1 MESVK
6 TGKTNKVGKNT
17 EMAHTKTNKET
28 HFKQVSAI
36 TNRIRSIGGIFTKIA
51 KKVRELVK
59 KHPKKSS
66 AALVVLTPVA
76 CKRAKELDDKV
87 QDKSKQAEKEN
98 KINWWKY
105 SGLTI
110 ATSLLLA
117 ACSAG
122 DIDKQIE
129 LEQEKQKTEQEKK
142 EAENAR
148 DRANKS
154 EIELEQERQKTN
166 KSGIELANS
175 QIKAEQER
183 QKTEQEKQKAN
194 KSEIELEQQK
204 QKTINTQR
212 DLIKEQKDFI
222 KETEQNCQEK
232 HGQLFIKRARIKTGI
247 TTGIAIEIEAECKTP
262 KPTKTNQTP
271 IQPKHLP
278 NSKHPHSQRGSKAQ
292 ELIAYLLFEQK
303 DFIIETEQKCQEK
316 HNQFFIKKAGI
327 KGGAIEVEAE
337 CKTPKPTKTNQTPI
351 QPKHLPN
358 SKQPHSQR
366 GSKAQE
372 LIAYLQKELESLP
385 YSQKAIAKQVDFYKP
400 SSIAYLEL
408 DPRDF
413 KVTEEWQNENL
424 KIRSKA
430 QAKMLEMRKP
440 QANLSPS
447 QSFLFVQRIFADI
460 NKEIEA
466 AANTEKKAE
475 KVGYGYSK
483 RV

>member
-6 TGKTNKVGKNT
+6 IGKTNKVGKNT
-17 EMAHTKTNKET
+17 ETANAKANKET

-36 TNRIRSIGGIFTKIA
+36 TNIIRSIGGFFTKIM
-51 KKVRELVK
+51 KRVRELVK
-59 KHPKKSS
+59 KHPKKSN
-66 AALVVLTPVA
+66 AALVVLTHA
-76 CKRAKELDDKV
+76 TCKKAKELDDKV

-98 KINWWKY
+98 QINWWKY

-129 LEQEKQKTEQEKK
+129 LEQEKQKANKSGIELEQERQKTEQERQKT
-142 EAENAR
+142 
-148 DRANKS
+148 NKS

-232 HGQLFIKRARIKTGI
+232 HGQLFIKKARIKTGI
-247 TTGIAIEIEAECKTP
+247 TTGIAIE
-262 KPTKTNQTP
+262 
-271 IQPKHLP
+271 
-278 NSKHPHSQRGSKAQ
+278 
-292 ELIAYLLFEQK
+292 
-303 DFIIETEQKCQEK
+303 
-316 HNQFFIKKAGI
+316 
-327 KGGAIEVEAE
+327 VEAE
-337 CKTPKPTKTNQTPI
+337 CKTPKPAKTNQTPI

-358 SKQPHSQR
+358 SKQPRSQR

-372 LIAYLQKELESLP
+372 FIAYLQKELESLP
-385 YSQKAIAKQVDFYKP
+385 YSQKAIARQVDFYKP

-413 KVTEEWQNENL
+413 NVTEEWQKENL

-430 QAKMLEMRKP
+430 QAKMLEIRNP
-440 QANLSPS
+440 QTHLPTS
-447 QSFLFVQRIFADI
+447 QSLLFVQKIFADV

-466 AANTEKKAE
+466 VANTEKKAE
-475 KVGYGYSK
+475 KAGYGYSK
-483 RV
+483 RM

>member
-1 MESVK
+1 MK
-6 TGKTNKVGKNT
+6 TAKTNKVGKNT
-17 EMAHTKTNKET
+17 EMANTKTNKET

-36 TNRIRSIGGIFTKIA
+36 TNTLRSIGGIFTKIA
-51 KKVRELVK
+51 KKVRELFK
-59 KHPKKSS
+59 KHPKKSKV
-66 AALVVLTPVA
+66 ALVVLTHAA

-98 KINWWKY
+98 QINWWKY

-117 ACSAG
+117 ACSTG

-129 LEQEKQKTEQEKK
+129 LEQEKQK
-142 EAENAR
+142 A
-148 DRANKS
+148 
-154 EIELEQERQKTN
+154 N
-166 KSGIELANS
+166 KSGIEL
-175 QIKAEQER
+175 EQER

-194 KSEIELEQQK
+194 KSEIELEQERQKTNKSGIELEQQRQKTEQEKQKTNKSEIELVNSQIKAEQEK

-232 HGQLFIKRARIKTGI
+232 HGQLFIKKTRIKTGI

-262 KPTKTNQTP
+262 KP
-271 IQPKHLP
+271 
-278 NSKHPHSQRGSKAQ
+278 A
-292 ELIAYLLFEQK
+292 
-303 DFIIETEQKCQEK
+303 
-316 HNQFFIKKAGI
+316 
-327 KGGAIEVEAE
+327 
-337 CKTPKPTKTNQTPI
+337 KTNQTPI

-430 QAKMLEMRKP
+430 QAKMLEMRNVKPDP
-440 QANLSPS
+440 QAHLPTS
-447 QSFLFVQRIFADI
+447 QSLLFVQKIFADV

-466 AANTEKKAE
+466 VANTEKKAE
-475 KVGYGYSK
+475 KAGYGYSK
-483 RV
+483 RM

>member
-17 EMAHTKTNKET
+17 EMANTKTNKET

-36 TNRIRSIGGIFTKIA
+36 TNTLKSIGGIFTKIA

-59 KHPKKSS
+59 KHPKKSN
-66 AALVVLTPVA
+66 AALVVLTHIA
-76 CKRAKELDDKV
+76 CKKAKELDDKV

-98 KINWWKY
+98 QINWWKY

-117 ACSAG
+117 ACNAG

-129 LEQEKQKTEQEKK
+129 LEQEKK
-142 EAENAR
+142 EVENAR

-154 EIELEQERQKTN
+154 GIELEQE
-166 KSGIELANS
+166 
-175 QIKAEQER
+175 
-183 QKTEQEKQKAN
+183 
-194 KSEIELEQQK
+194 K
-204 QKTINTQR
+204 QKTIKT
-212 DLIKEQKDFI
+212 QKDFI
-222 KETEQNCQEK
+222 KYMEQNCKEN
-232 HGQLFIKRARIKTGI
+232 HGQFFIEKGGTKAGIGGI
-247 TTGIAIEIEAECKTP
+247 TIEAEAK
-262 KPTKTNQTP
+262 
-271 IQPKHLP
+271 
-278 NSKHPHSQRGSKAQ
+278 
-292 ELIAYLLFEQK
+292 
-303 DFIIETEQKCQEK
+303 
-316 HNQFFIKKAGI
+316 
-327 KGGAIEVEAE
+327 

-358 SKQPHSQR
+358 SKQPRSQR

-413 KVTEEWQNENL
+413 KVTEEWQKENL

-430 QAKMLEMRKP
+430 QAKMLEMRHLKPDP
-440 QANLSPS
+440 QAHLPTS
-447 QSFLFVQRIFADI
+447 QSLLLVQKIFADV

-475 KVGYGYSK
+475 KAGYGYSK

>member
-1 MESVK
+1 MGSVK

-17 EMAHTKTNKET
+17 EMANTKTNKET
-28 HFKQVSAI
+28 HFKQVSVI
-36 TNRIRSIGGIFTKIA
+36 TNRLKSIGGIFTKIA

-59 KHPKKSS
+59 KHPKKSKV
-66 AALVVLTPVA
+66 ALVVLTHVA

-87 QDKSKQAEKEN
+87 QDKSKQAEKED

-122 DIDKQIE
+122 DVDKQIE
-129 LEQEKQKTEQEKK
+129 LEQEKQKTEQEK
-142 EAENAR
+142 
-148 DRANKS
+148 
-154 EIELEQERQKTN
+154 
-166 KSGIELANS
+166 
-175 QIKAEQER
+175 
-183 QKTEQEKQKAN
+183 QKTEQEKQKTSN
-194 KSEIELEQQK
+194 IETNNQIKVEQEQQKTEQEKQKTEQEK
-204 QKTINTQR
+204 QKTIKT
-212 DLIKEQKDFI
+212 QKDFI
-222 KETEQNCQEK
+222 KYLEQNCKEN
-232 HGQLFIKRARIKTGI
+232 HG
-247 TTGIAIEIEAECKTP
+247 
-262 KPTKTNQTP
+262 
-271 IQPKHLP
+271 
-278 NSKHPHSQRGSKAQ
+278 
-292 ELIAYLLFEQK
+292 
-303 DFIIETEQKCQEK
+303 
-316 HNQFFIKKAGI
+316 QFFIKKASI
-327 KGGAIEVEAE
+327 AIELETE

-372 LIAYLQKELESLP
+372 FIAYLQKELEFLP

-430 QAKMLEMRKP
+430 QAKMLEMRNP
-440 QANLSPS
+440 QAHLSP
-447 QSFLFVQRIFADI
+447 F
-460 NKEIEA
+460 
-466 AANTEKKAE
+466 
-475 KVGYGYSK
+475 
-483 RV
+483 

>member
-6 TGKTNKVGKNT
+6 TGKTNKVGKNAET
-17 EMAHTKTNKET
+17 ANTKTNKET
-28 HFKQVSAI
+28 HFKQVSVI
-36 TNRIRSIGGIFTKIA
+36 TNTLRSIGGIFTKIA

-59 KHPKKSS
+59 KHPKKSN
-66 AALVVLTPVA
+66 AVLVVLTHVA
-76 CKRAKELDDKV
+76 CKKAKELDDKV

-98 KINWWKY
+98 QINWWKY

-110 ATSLLLA
+110 ATSLLLV

-129 LEQEKQKTEQEKK
+129 LEQEKQKANKSGIELEQERQKTEQEKQK
-142 EAENAR
+142 
-148 DRANKS
+148 ANKS

-204 QKTINTQR
+204 QKTEQEKQKTNNTQK
-212 DLIKEQKDFI
+212 DLVKKA
-222 KETEQNCQEK
+222 EQNCQEN
-232 HGQLFIKRARIKTGI
+232 HSQFFIKKLGIKG
-247 TTGIAIEIEAECKTP
+247 GIAIEIEAECKTP
-262 KPTKTNQTP
+262 KP
-271 IQPKHLP
+271 
-278 NSKHPHSQRGSKAQ
+278 A
-292 ELIAYLLFEQK
+292 
-303 DFIIETEQKCQEK
+303 
-316 HNQFFIKKAGI
+316 
-327 KGGAIEVEAE
+327 
-337 CKTPKPTKTNQTPI
+337 KTNQTPI

-358 SKQPHSQR
+358 SKQPRSQR

-430 QAKMLEMRKP
+430 QAKMLEMRNP
-440 QANLSPS
+440 QAHLSTS
-447 QSFLFVQRIFADI
+447 QSLLFVQKIFADI
-460 NKEIEA
+460 NKEIKVV
-466 AANTEKKAE
+466 ANTEKKAE

-483 RV
+483 RM

>member
-1 MESVK
+1 MK
-6 TGKTNKVGKNT
+6 TGRTNKVGKNAET
-17 EMAHTKTNKET
+17 ANTKTNKET

-36 TNRIRSIGGIFTKIA
+36 TNTLRSIGGIFTKIA

-59 KHPKKSS
+59 KHPKKSN
-66 AALVVLTPVA
+66 AALVVLTHVA
-76 CKRAKELDDKV
+76 CKKAKELDDKV

-98 KINWWKY
+98 QINWWKY

-129 LEQEKQKTEQEKK
+129 LEQEKK

-154 EIELEQERQKTN
+154 GIELEQERQKTN

-183 QKTEQEKQKAN
+183 QKTEQERQKTN
-194 KSEIELEQQK
+194 KSGIELEQQRQKAEQEK

-232 HGQLFIKRARIKTGI
+232 HGQLFIKKTRIKTGI

-278 NSKHPHSQRGSKAQ
+278 NSK
-292 ELIAYLLFEQK
+292 
-303 DFIIETEQKCQEK
+303 
-316 HNQFFIKKAGI
+316 
-327 KGGAIEVEAE
+327 
-337 CKTPKPTKTNQTPI
+337 
-351 QPKHLPN
+351 
-358 SKQPHSQR
+358 QPHSQR
-366 GSKAQE
+366 GSKVQE

-413 KVTEEWQNENL
+413 KVTKEWQNENL

-440 QANLSPS
+440 QANLSPF
-447 QSFLFVQRIFADI
+447 QSFSIIQNIVADI
-460 NKEIEA
+460 NKGIEA
-466 AANTEKKAE
+466 AANTEKKSR
-475 KVGYGYSK
+475 KSGLWL
-483 RV
+483 

>member
-6 TGKTNKVGKNT
+6 TGRTNKVGKNAET
-17 EMAHTKTNKET
+17 ANTKANKET

-36 TNRIRSIGGIFTKIA
+36 TNTIRSIGGIFTKIM
-51 KKVRELVK
+51 KRVRELVK
-59 KHPKKSS
+59 KHPKKSN
-66 AALVVLTPVA
+66 AALVVLTYVA

-98 KINWWKY
+98 QINWWKY

-117 ACSAG
+117 ACNVG

-129 LEQEKQKTEQEKK
+129 LEQEKK

-154 EIELEQERQKTN
+154 GIELEQERQKTN

-232 HGQLFIKRARIKTGI
+232 HGQLFIKKTRIKTGI

-278 NSKHPHSQRGSKAQ
+278 NSK
-292 ELIAYLLFEQK
+292 
-303 DFIIETEQKCQEK
+303 
-316 HNQFFIKKAGI
+316 
-327 KGGAIEVEAE
+327 
-337 CKTPKPTKTNQTPI
+337 
-351 QPKHLPN
+351 
-358 SKQPHSQR
+358 QPHSQR

-372 LIAYLQKELESLP
+372 FIAYLQKELESLP
-385 YSQKAIAKQVDFYKP
+385 YSQKAIAKQVNFYKP

-413 KVTEEWQNENL
+413 KVTKEWQNENL

-430 QAKMLEMRKP
+430 QAKMLEMRNP
-440 QANLSPS
+440 QAHLPTS
-447 QSFLFVQRIFADI
+447 QSLLFIQKIFADV

-466 AANTEKKAE
+466 VANTEKKAE
-475 KVGYGYSK
+475 KAGYGYSK
-483 RV
+483 RM

>member
-1 MESVK
+1 MKS
-6 TGKTNKVGKNT
+6 GKTNKVGKNA
-17 EMAHTKTNKET
+17 EIADTKANKET
-28 HFKQVSAI
+28 HFKQVSTIAN
-36 TNRIRSIGGIFTKIA
+36 TLRSIGGIFTKIA

-59 KHPKKSS
+59 KHPKKSKV
-66 AALVVLTPVA
+66 ALAVLTHAA

-98 KINWWKY
+98 QINWWKY

-117 ACSAG
+117 ACNAG

-129 LEQEKQKTEQEKK
+129 LEQE
-142 EAENAR
+142 
-148 DRANKS
+148 
-154 EIELEQERQKTN
+154 
-166 KSGIELANS
+166 
-175 QIKAEQER
+175 
-183 QKTEQEKQKAN
+183 
-194 KSEIELEQQK
+194 K

-232 HGQLFIKRARIKTGI
+232 HGQLFIKKTRIKTGI

-262 KPTKTNQTP
+262 KP
-271 IQPKHLP
+271 
-278 NSKHPHSQRGSKAQ
+278 A
-292 ELIAYLLFEQK
+292 
-303 DFIIETEQKCQEK
+303 
-316 HNQFFIKKAGI
+316 
-327 KGGAIEVEAE
+327 
-337 CKTPKPTKTNQTPI
+337 KTNQTPI

-366 GSKAQE
+366 GSKTQE

-440 QANLSPS
+440 QASLSTS
-447 QSFLFVQRIFADI
+447 QSLLFVQKIFADI
-460 NKEIEA
+460 NKEIKIV
-466 AANTEKKAE
+466 ANTEKKAE

>member
-6 TGKTNKVGKNT
+6 IGKTNKVGKNT
-17 EMAHTKTNKET
+17 EMANAKTNKET
-28 HFKQVSAI
+28 HFKQASVI
-36 TNRIRSIGGIFTKIA
+36 TNTIRSIGSFFTKIA

-59 KHPKKSS
+59 KHPKKSN
-66 AALVVLTPVA
+66 AALVVLTHVA

-98 KINWWKY
+98 QINWWKY

-117 ACSAG
+117 ACSVG

-129 LEQEKQKTEQEKK
+129 LEQEKK
-142 EAENAR
+142 EVENAR

-154 EIELEQERQKTN
+154 GIELEQERQKT
-166 KSGIELANS
+166 
-175 QIKAEQER
+175 
-183 QKTEQEKQKAN
+183 
-194 KSEIELEQQK
+194 
-204 QKTINTQR
+204 
-212 DLIKEQKDFI
+212 IKEQKDLV
-222 KETEQNCQEK
+222 KKAEQNCQEN
-232 HGQLFIKRARIKTGI
+232 HGRFFIKKAGIKAGI
-247 TTGIAIEIEAECKTP
+247 GIEIEAECKTP

-278 NSKHPHSQRGSKAQ
+278 NSK
-292 ELIAYLLFEQK
+292 
-303 DFIIETEQKCQEK
+303 
-316 HNQFFIKKAGI
+316 
-327 KGGAIEVEAE
+327 
-337 CKTPKPTKTNQTPI
+337 
-351 QPKHLPN
+351 QPR
-358 SKQPHSQR
+358 SQR

-385 YSQKAIAKQVDFYKP
+385 YSQKAIAKQVNFYKP

-413 KVTEEWQNENL
+413 KVTEEWQKENL

-430 QAKMLEMRKP
+430 QAKMLEMRNP
-440 QANLSPS
+440 QAHLSTS
-447 QSFLFVQRIFADI
+447 QSFSIIQNIVADI
-460 NKEIEA
+460 SKEIEA
-466 AANTEKKAE
+466 VANTEKKAE

>member
-17 EMAHTKTNKET
+17 ETADTKANKET
-28 HFKQVSAI
+28 HFKQASTI
-36 TNRIRSIGGIFTKIA
+36 TNTLRSIGGFFTKIA
-51 KKVRELVK
+51 KRVRELVK
-59 KHPKKSS
+59 RHPKKSN
-66 AALVVLTPVA
+66 AALVVLTHVV
-76 CKRAKELDDKV
+76 CRKAKELDDKV

-98 KINWWKY
+98 QINWWKY

-122 DIDKQIE
+122 DTDKQIE
-129 LEQEKQKTEQEKK
+129 LEQEKQKTSNIETNNQIKVEQEKQK
-142 EAENAR
+142 TSN
-148 DRANKS
+148 
-154 EIELEQERQKTN
+154 IETNNQIKVEQEQ
-166 KSGIELANS
+166 
-175 QIKAEQER
+175 
-183 QKTEQEKQKAN
+183 QKTEQEKQK
-194 KSEIELEQQK
+194 
-204 QKTINTQR
+204 TINT
-212 DLIKEQKDFI
+212 QKDFI
-222 KETEQNCQEK
+222 KYAEQNCQE
-232 HGQLFIKRARIKTGI
+232 
-247 TTGIAIEIEAECKTP
+247 
-262 KPTKTNQTP
+262 N
-271 IQPKHLP
+271 
-278 NSKHPHSQRGSKAQ
+278 
-292 ELIAYLLFEQK
+292 
-303 DFIIETEQKCQEK
+303 
-316 HNQFFIKKAGI
+316 HNQFFIKKVGI
-327 KGGAIEVEAE
+327 KGGIAIEVEAE

-358 SKQPHSQR
+358 SKQPRSQR

-385 YSQKAIAKQVDFYKP
+385 YSQKAIAKQVNFYRP

-413 KVTEEWQNENL
+413 NVIEEWQNENL

-430 QAKMLEMRKP
+430 QAKMLEMRNP
-440 QANLSPS
+440 QANLSPF
-447 QSFLFVQRIFADI
+447 QSFSIIQNIVADI

-475 KVGYGYSK
+475 KADYGYSK

>member
-6 TGKTNKVGKNT
+6 TGKTNKVGKNA
-17 EMAHTKTNKET
+17 EMANAKANKET

-36 TNRIRSIGGIFTKIA
+36 TNIIRSIGRIFTKIV

-59 KHPKKSS
+59 KHPEKSS
-66 AALVVLTPVA
+66 AALVVLTHVA
-76 CKRAKELDDKV
+76 CKKAKELDDKV

-98 KINWWKY
+98 QINWRKY

-117 ACSAG
+117 ACNAG

-129 LEQEKQKTEQEKK
+129 LEQEKQKANKSGIELEQERQKTEQERQKT
-142 EAENAR
+142 
-148 DRANKS
+148 NKS

-166 KSGIELANS
+166 KSGIELTNS

-232 HGQLFIKRARIKTGI
+232 HGQLFIKKARIKTGI

-262 KPTKTNQTP
+262 KP
-271 IQPKHLP
+271 
-278 NSKHPHSQRGSKAQ
+278 A
-292 ELIAYLLFEQK
+292 
-303 DFIIETEQKCQEK
+303 
-316 HNQFFIKKAGI
+316 
-327 KGGAIEVEAE
+327 
-337 CKTPKPTKTNQTPI
+337 KTNQTPI

-358 SKQPHSQR
+358 SKQPRSQR

-385 YSQKAIAKQVDFYKP
+385 YSQKAIAKQVNFYRP

-413 KVTEEWQNENL
+413 NVTEECNYL
-424 KIRSKA
+424 ASSKLLNFL
-430 QAKMLEMRKP
+430 MLT
-440 QANLSPS
+440 
-447 QSFLFVQRIFADI
+447 F
-460 NKEIEA
+460 
-466 AANTEKKAE
+466 
-475 KVGYGYSK
+475 
-483 RV
+483 

>member
-6 TGKTNKVGKNT
+6 TGKTNKVGKNAET
-17 EMAHTKTNKET
+17 ANTKASKET

-36 TNRIRSIGGIFTKIA
+36 TNMIRSIGGFFTKIM
-51 KKVRELVK
+51 KRVRELVK
-59 KHPKKSS
+59 KHPEKSS
-66 AALVVLTPVA
+66 AALVVLTHAA

-98 KINWWKY
+98 QINWWKY

-117 ACSAG
+117 ACNVG

-129 LEQEKQKTEQEKK
+129 LEQEKQKANKSGIELEQERQKTEQERQKT
-142 EAENAR
+142 
-148 DRANKS
+148 NKS
-154 EIELEQERQKTN
+154 GIELEQERQKTN

-262 KPTKTNQTP
+262 KP
-271 IQPKHLP
+271 
-278 NSKHPHSQRGSKAQ
+278 A
-292 ELIAYLLFEQK
+292 
-303 DFIIETEQKCQEK
+303 
-316 HNQFFIKKAGI
+316 
-327 KGGAIEVEAE
+327 
-337 CKTPKPTKTNQTPI
+337 KTNQTPI

-358 SKQPHSQR
+358 SKQPRSQR

-385 YSQKAIAKQVDFYKP
+385 YSQKTIAKQVDFYKP

-413 KVTEEWQNENL
+413 NATEEWQKENL

-430 QAKMLEMRKP
+430 QAKMLEMRSLKPDP
-440 QANLSPS
+440 QAHLSTS
-447 QSFLFVQRIFADI
+447 QSLLFVQKIFADI
-460 NKEIEA
+460 NKEIKVV
-466 AANTEKKAE
+466 ANTEKKVE
-475 KVGYGYSK
+475 KAGYSYSK
-483 RV
+483 RM

>member
-1 MESVK
+1 MKSVK
-6 TGKTNKVGKNT
+6 IGKTNKVGKNT
-17 EMAHTKTNKET
+17 EMANTKTNKGT

-36 TNRIRSIGGIFTKIA
+36 TNTLRSIGGIFTKIV
-51 KKVRELVK
+51 KKVRELFK
-59 KHPKKSS
+59 KHPKKSKV
-66 AALVVLTPVA
+66 ALVVLTHVA

-98 KINWWKY
+98 QINWWKY

-129 LEQEKQKTEQEKK
+129 LEQEKK

-148 DRANKS
+148 DRANRS
-154 EIELEQERQKTN
+154 GIELEQE
-166 KSGIELANS
+166 
-175 QIKAEQER
+175 
-183 QKTEQEKQKAN
+183 
-194 KSEIELEQQK
+194 K
-204 QKTINTQR
+204 QKTFNT
-212 DLIKEQKDFI
+212 QKDFI
-222 KETEQNCQEK
+222 KDLEQNCKEN
-232 HGQLFIKRARIKTGI
+232 HGQFLIEKGGI
-247 TTGIAIEIEAECKTP
+247 
-262 KPTKTNQTP
+262 
-271 IQPKHLP
+271 
-278 NSKHPHSQRGSKAQ
+278 
-292 ELIAYLLFEQK
+292 
-303 DFIIETEQKCQEK
+303 
-316 HNQFFIKKAGI
+316 KAGM
-327 KGGAIEVEAE
+327 IEVEAE

-413 KVTEEWQNENL
+413 NVTEEWQKENL

-430 QAKMLEMRKP
+430 QAKMLEMRHLKP
-440 QANLSPS
+440 DSQAHLSTS
-447 QSFLFVQRIFADI
+447 QSLSIIQNIVADI
-460 NKEIEA
+460 NKEIKVV
-466 AANTEKKAE
+466 ANTEKKAE
-475 KVGYGYSK
+475 KAGYGYSK